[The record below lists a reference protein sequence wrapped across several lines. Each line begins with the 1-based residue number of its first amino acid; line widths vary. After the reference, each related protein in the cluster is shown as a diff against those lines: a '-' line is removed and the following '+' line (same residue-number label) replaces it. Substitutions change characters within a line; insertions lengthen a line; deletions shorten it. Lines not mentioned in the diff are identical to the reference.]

1 MQAVI
6 SLLSALVTL
15 DNWHREES
23 EDLVA
28 CISVTASALQMQLE
42 RGRADLFTPA
52 YLCHVRS
59 CTACQGLWWALR
71 TFLGQGAQPKSACKV
86 YHQHRA
92 SWYIKSSSQA
102 DNSHTVLG

>member
-6 SLLSALVTL
+6 SLLSALVTM

-52 YLCHVRS
+52 YLCHVSS
-59 CTACQGLWWALR
+59 CTACQGLGDGLCAPSQSARVNL
-71 TFLGQGAQPKSACKV
+71 QAVPSAQSQLV
-86 YHQHRA
+86 Q
-92 SWYIKSSSQA
+92 SSS
-102 DNSHTVLG
+102 